1 MPEQLAAETLAKVE
15 MLAGEIVGVKIKHF
29 LRNNL

>member
-1 MPEQLAAETLAKVE
+1 MPEQLVAETLAKAE
-15 MLAGEIVGVKIKHF
+15 MLAVEIAGVKIKHF